1 MITSRPRDTT
11 WNKAV
16 APQVFDLIN
25 ASRHRNMDHGYS
37 REVGVPEL
45 TCCQKSRR
53 SASSFAKA
61 PRGAAVNVVVSGCF
75 DCYYHA
81 ARCRGLHE
89 RVGNLFCE
97 PLLHL
102 QPARAHVRHARK
114 LREAEHSAVGQVA
127 DVAPAVKG

>member
-1 MITSRPRDTT
+1 MRRATATWLQSRGGRARIDLLP
-11 WNKAV
+11 KV
-16 APQVFDLIN
+16 AAQRLILCEGT
-25 ASRHRNMDHGYS
+25 ALRR
-37 REVGVPEL
+37 RE
-45 TCCQKSRR
+45 RR
-53 SASSFAKA
+53 
-61 PRGAAVNVVVSGCF
+61 CF
-75 DCYYHA
+75 RLLDATRAHAHMCALDCYYHA